1 MLKLDISHLKAC
13 DCFAECCYQRCEIAS
28 TDDWVLLALLW
39 DDCATEIHDHDESE
53 CGFAVLEGILEET
66 RYAIIKGVRVREI
79 AKRRLLPGTAGTS
92 NHKAIHRLATLPGQR
107 AMSLHAYCPALDLD
121 SMTVYQTDIS

>member
-66 RYAIIKGVRVREI
+66 RYAISARSPNDDCSRALQGQATTKPSI
-79 AKRRLLPGTAGTS
+79 ALQLF
-92 NHKAIHRLATLPGQR
+92 R
-107 AMSLHAYCPALDLD
+107 ANGR
-121 SMTVYQTDIS
+121 